1 MTSEFNKW
9 WDDDRLT
16 QTNPYRE
23 DSPVFWAWE
32 GWQAGV
38 KAEREACAKVCDDI
52 DVEYGGE
59 DVVATW
65 CSAAIR
71 ARGNT

>member
-23 DSPVFWAWE
+23 DSPAFWAWE

-38 KAEREACAKVCDDI
+38 KAEREACCMTIYGMCASDNNAFQM
-52 DVEYGGE
+52 VE
-59 DVVATW
+59 
-65 CSAAIR
+65 AIR
-71 ARGNT
+71 ARGEQ

>member
-23 DSPVFWAWE
+23 DSPAFWAWE

-38 KAEREACAKVCDDI
+38 KAEREACAELMERQQKASEC
-52 DVEYGGE
+52 
-59 DVVATW
+59 AKKL
-65 CSAAIR
+65 R
-71 ARGNT
+71 ALPEKEKK